1 MTQILYGDRIGA
13 TGRLRIGCTAALF
26 DATGTALL
34 LTRRSDNGL
43 WCLPGGAMEAGESVT
58 ECVERECREE
68 LGAEIEVTEL
78 IGIYS
83 SPHRLTLYKD
93 GNRVQFVALTFGARL
108 LSATITLDHESTDW
122 GWFTAEEI
130 GTLEILGSQQ
140 ERMADIFAAMPRPHI
155 R

>member
-1 MTQILYGDRIGA
+1 MAQILYGDRIGA
-13 TGRLRIGCTAALF
+13 TGRLRVGCTAAIF
-26 DATGTALL
+26 DSTGQALL
-34 LTRRSDNGL
+34 LTKRSDNGL

-58 ECVERECREE
+58 ECVRRECREE
-68 LGAEIEVTEL
+68 IGVEIEVLEL

-83 SPHRLTLYKD
+83 SPHRLTLYND

-108 LSATITLDHESTDW
+108 LSDAITLDHESTDW
-122 GWFTAEEI
+122 GWFTAAEI

-140 ERMADIFAAMPRPHI
+140 ERMADIFAATPRPHI